1 MSAADPGATH
11 GPPVNRAMVKHG
23 KTMVKPID
31 THHHDINKCQF
42 TEGKK
47 HKKETPQRRK
57 K

>member
-42 TEGKK
+42 TEEKK

-57 K
+57 